1 MPTLT
6 RGFRGLR
13 PRLAVRGDPGRPPA
27 LVPLPPGLFALA
39 GAEYDNVSRLLRHD

>member
-1 MPTLT
+1 MPALT

-13 PRLAVRGDPGRPPA
+13 PRMAVRGDPGRPP
-27 LVPLPPGLFALA
+27 PWFPCHPGLFALA